1 MYLSPNMVAA
11 TRSATLTNLM
21 TLSTAYIAA
30 SERFSSLFL
39 RAGQEAL
46 AVGANPAA
54 ANPWFGALP
63 VQSTRLLEEAVTILG
78 DAQTAVMQA
87 AESQV
92 QVFDRILFSTID
104 RAART
109 SPWEG
114 EVALSAL
121 RNTLKNAEDTLHDMT
136 DAAIQSV
143 ELAEKQLHQVTES
156 LAEAAPITKG

>member
-21 TLSTAYIAA
+21 TLSTACVAA
-30 SERFSSLFL
+30 SERFSSLLL
-39 RAGQEAL
+39 RAGQEAF
-46 AVGANPAA
+46 AAGTNPATA
-54 ANPWFGALP
+54 SPWIGALP
-63 VQSTRLLEEAVTILG
+63 VQSTRMLEEAVTILG

-109 SPWEG
+109 SPWEA

-121 RNTLKNAEDTLHDMT
+121 RNTLKSAEDTLHDMT

-156 LAEAAPITKG
+156 LAEAVPTPKG